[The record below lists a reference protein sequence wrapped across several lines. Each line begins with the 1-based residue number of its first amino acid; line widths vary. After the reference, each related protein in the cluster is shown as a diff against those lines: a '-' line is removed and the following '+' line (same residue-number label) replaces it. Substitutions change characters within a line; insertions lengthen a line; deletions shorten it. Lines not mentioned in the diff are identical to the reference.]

1 MLNQKTIDIIKSTV
15 PVLKEHGVEITTTF
29 YKRMFENNPEV
40 KAMFNMAKQESGEQP
55 KALAMAVL
63 AAAQN
68 IDNLEAIL
76 PAVQKM
82 CKAHVNANV
91 KPEHYPIVGENLLA
105 AIKEVL
111 KEMIDKFVE
120 NHKLSQS
127 AHEEITAMVHS
138 DKEIASFF
146 QEHEMY
152 MTKTLYNILANSG
165 FDTANLYEKVHIA
178 INLIDDLCHEI
189 VYHKHSEL
197 DYTVMTNTVID
208 LIANLLI

>member
-15 PVLKEHGVEITTTF
+15 PVLREHGVEITTTF

-40 KAMFNMAKQESGEQP
+40 KSMFNMERQESKEQP
-55 KALAMAVL
+55 KALAMAIL

-82 CKAHVNANV
+82 CKSHVNANV

-111 KEMIDKFVE
+111 GDAATEEVLNAWAEAYEVIAKVFIQIEKDMYID
-120 NHKLSQS
+120 Q
-127 AHEEITAMVHS
+127 IC
-138 DKEIASFF
+138 
-146 QEHEMY
+146 
-152 MTKTLYNILANSG
+152 
-165 FDTANLYEKVHIA
+165 
-178 INLIDDLCHEI
+178 IDNQIHQR
-189 VYHKHSEL
+189 
-197 DYTVMTNTVID
+197 M
-208 LIANLLI
+208 

>member
-1 MLNQKTIDIIKSTV
+1 MLNQNTIDIIKSTV
-15 PVLKEHGVEITTTF
+15 PVLREHGVEITTTF

-111 KEMIDKFVE
+111 KDAATEEVLNAWAEAYEVIAKLFIQIEKDMYIEQICID
-120 NHKLSQS
+120 NQIHQR
-127 AHEEITAMVHS
+127 M
-138 DKEIASFF
+138 
-146 QEHEMY
+146 
-152 MTKTLYNILANSG
+152 
-165 FDTANLYEKVHIA
+165 
-178 INLIDDLCHEI
+178 
-189 VYHKHSEL
+189 
-197 DYTVMTNTVID
+197 
-208 LIANLLI
+208 